1 MKKKG
6 LIENKRLLSLIA
18 IGILIAILFFW
29 PSNYYIVSPGKAERL
44 APMIEIEEAADIY
57 PVEGDIMLTSV
68 SMKRASLIESIYV
81 RLFTPDL
88 VELRS
93 GDFLPPGV
101 DMDEYFDLMQEMM
114 EESQMKA
121 KAVAL
126 QKAGYE
132 TKITGEG
139 AQVVKVLE
147 DSDAY
152 DKLQVDDIIVAIDDQ
167 PVELLTEVIN
177 KVQAREGGAEVKVTV
192 ERNGEEKDFLIETK
206 VSGESSAQPSIGVLI
221 SPYQREYEL
230 PIEVS
235 IEAGQIGGPS
245 AGSMF
250 TLEIYNRL
258 TEEDLTEDV
267 QIAGTG
273 TISLEGEVGKIDG
286 VKQKIAA
293 AKEEGAD
300 IFFVPVGNQQEVEGV
315 EKEEIEIVIVED
327 IDQIISYLEG
337 I

>member
-6 LIENKRLLSLIA
+6 LIKNKRLLSLIA
-18 IGILIAILFFW
+18 ISLLIAILFFW
-29 PSNYYIVSPGKAERL
+29 PSNYYFVSPGKAEKL
-44 APMIEIEEAADIY
+44 APMIEIEEGPTTY
-57 PVEGDIMLTSV
+57 PVQGDIMLTSV
-68 SMKRASLIESIYV
+68 SMKRASLIESIYI
-81 RLFTPDL
+81 RLFNPDL

-93 GDFLPPGV
+93 RNFLPPGV
-101 DMDEYFDLMQEMM
+101 DMEEYFELMQEMM
-114 EESQMKA
+114 KESQMKA

-126 QKAGYE
+126 EKAGYE

-139 AQVVKVLE
+139 ARIVKVLDE
-147 DSDAY
+147 SDAY
-152 DKLQVDDIIVAIDDQ
+152 NKLQADDIIIAIDDQ
-167 PVELLTEVIN
+167 PVGLLTEVIN
-177 KVQAREGGAEVKVTV
+177 KVQEREVGADVKVTV
-192 ERNGEEKDFLIETK
+192 KRNGEEKEFIIETK
-206 VSGESSAQPSIGVLI
+206 VLEEGSTQPSIGVLI

-230 PIEVS
+230 PIEVN

-258 TEEDLTEDV
+258 TEKDLTENV

-273 TISLEGEVGKIDG
+273 TISLDGKVGKIDG
-286 VKQKIAA
+286 VEQKIAA

-300 IFFVPVGNQQEVEGV
+300 IFFVPLGNQEDVEKV
-315 EKEEIEIVIVED
+315 EKEGIEIVVAED
-327 IDQIISYLEG
+327 IDQIISYLEE